1 MKTRFFSLRLGCQ
14 NIRRNYQTYV
24 PFLLA
29 TSMLTFALYALNT
42 MRFNAGLTH
51 VEVGNVMMP
60 FLLML
65 GSVVVT
71 IFAYVFLFYANSF
84 LIRRRKTE
92 FGLYR
97 VLGMERRHIVRVL
110 FHELLVAYLLTLAF
124 GMGLGTLLT
133 RLMFLILRA
142 LTRLDIPLE
151 NTPSPLATW
160 LTLLPVSLLFLLL
173 FLYDAIQV
181 RRTKPID
188 LLHASQQGEKEP
200 KARWLLSIIG
210 LAAMVAG
217 YVKALQVD
225 TPETAVV
232 SFFYAVLLVIL
243 GTYLLFLTGSIA
255 LLKALKAKKSFY
267 YTPKNFINI
276 SGMMYRMKQNAA
288 GLASIAILCTMAM
301 VTFGSTGAMYL
312 SIEKS
317 LNDVYPTDIR
327 ISTDMEDAF
336 DAMMPAIEQANEE
349 TGLTMSNLRT
359 YRYYRTTVLWD
370 DVGVNSHFNYRPKD
384 TVDTSLYFEIGFI
397 PLEDFNALEG
407 TDLTLGEREMAVYGL
422 PGYQRPFETGK
433 SFLFSGEAWVAQPI
447 DSLATDISFGSRPNL
462 ETLLIVLP
470 DWDTMAQ
477 AARNY
482 PSFQFDM
489 PETLDLRWCVAYDL
503 SGSVS
508 EQVAY
513 DRIVHSAIHSSF
525 RAAGVDL
532 SFALSLDNRAPEAKN
547 LYTLYGTLLFIGVFL
562 GLVFLM
568 GTALIIY
575 FKQLSEGHQ
584 DRERFAI
591 LQKVGMDQKMVRRAV
606 RQQVLLVF
614 FLPLAVA
621 LCHVLGS
628 LHMISLMIQVF
639 ELTNSGFIMQCS
651 LVSALIVA
659 AVYLAFY
666 GQTAHSYYK
675 IVRLEVKT

>member
-1 MKTRFFSLRLGCQ
+1 MRSRFFSLRLACS
-14 NIRRNYQTYV
+14 NIYRNHQTYG
-24 PFLLA
+24 PFLMA
-29 TSMLTFALYALNT
+29 TSLLTFALYAFNT
-42 MRFNAGLTH
+42 MRFNAGLARA
-51 VEVGNVMMP
+51 EVGNVMMP

-65 GSVVVT
+65 GSIIVT
-71 IFAYVFLFYANSF
+71 IFAYIFLFYANSF

-97 VLGMERRHIVRVL
+97 VLGMERRHIVKIL
-110 FHELLVAYLLTLAF
+110 FHELLVVYGLTLAF

-142 LTRLDIPLE
+142 LTKLDIPLE
-151 NTPSPLATW
+151 NTPAPLATW
-160 LTLLPVSLLFLLL
+160 LTLIVISFLFLIL

-181 RRTKPID
+181 QRTKPID
-188 LLHASQQGEKEP
+188 MLHASQQGEKEP
-200 KARWLLSIIG
+200 RARWLLSIIG
-210 LAAMVAG
+210 LISLVAG
-217 YVKALQVD
+217 YVKALLVD
-225 TPETAVV
+225 TPETAIL

-255 LLKALKAKKSFY
+255 LLKALKARKSFY
-267 YTPKNFINI
+267 YRPKHFINI

-301 VTFGSTGAMYL
+301 VTFGSTGALYL
-312 SIEKS
+312 SIEKT
-317 LNDVYPTDIR
+317 LDNLYPTDFR

-336 DAMMPAIEQANEE
+336 EAMMPAIEQVNEE
-349 TGLTMSNLRT
+349 TGLTMSNLRA
-359 YRYYRTTVLWD
+359 YRYYHTYTIWNKAGLQDRHT
-370 DVGVNSHFNYRPKD
+370 YRPSGD
-384 TVDTSLYFEIGFI
+384 EDAGVYFDISFI

-407 TDLTLGEREMAVYGL
+407 TSLTLGEREMAIYGL
-422 PGYQRPFETGK
+422 PGYQRPFEPGEP
-433 SFLFSGEAWVAQPI
+433 FLFNGEAWRAQPI
-447 DSLATDISFGSRPNL
+447 DRLAVGISFGVTPN
-462 ETLLIVLP
+462 ENTLLIVLP
-470 DWDTMAQ
+470 DWDTMAE

-482 PSFQFDM
+482 PYLYLPPKTF
-489 PETLDLRWCVAYDL
+489 DLRWCLAYDL

-513 DRIVHSAIHSSF
+513 DRMALSAVYDSI
-525 RAAGVDL
+525 RAAGVDA
-532 SFALSLDNRAPEAKN
+532 SFALSSSNRASEAKN
-547 LYTLYGTLLFIGVFL
+547 QYTLYGTLLFIGVFL

-591 LQKVGMDQKMVRRAV
+591 LQKVGMDQKLVRRSV

-628 LHMISLMIQVF
+628 LHMISLMAQAF
-639 ELTNSGFIMQCS
+639 ELTDAGFIKLCS
-651 LVSALIVA
+651 ISSALIVA

-675 IVRLEVKT
+675 LVRLEVKS